1 VNVTSA
7 LLRNALV
14 TVIARKKTK
23 KIMIEFL
30 LVFMIGNEITNR
42 TQIFSDINKCIY
54 FAEKLNKQPSIPTED
69 GNKRITAYCKPI
81 PKRRR

>member
-1 VNVTSA
+1 MTDKRCPIPNAMSA
-7 LLRNALV
+7 ILRNALV
-14 TVIARKKTK
+14 TVMKKTK

-54 FAEKLNKQPSIPTED
+54 FAEN
-69 GNKRITAYCKPI
+69 
-81 PKRRR
+81 